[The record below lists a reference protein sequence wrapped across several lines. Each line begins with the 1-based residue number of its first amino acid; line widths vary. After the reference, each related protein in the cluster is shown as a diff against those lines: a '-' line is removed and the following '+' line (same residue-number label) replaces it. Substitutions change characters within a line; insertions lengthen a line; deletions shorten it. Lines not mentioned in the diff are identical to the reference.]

1 MKYINLF
8 LSFKKKKKKKKEKY
22 VSNIVNFRFLS
33 NIKKYIY
40 IYIFQLIKNK
50 FIIFNYLIIIN

>member
-8 LSFKKKKKKKKEKY
+8 LSFKTKKKKKKEKY

-33 NIKKYIY
+33 NIKKKY